1 MWRYLLLLGL
11 LSACTLLPVWAQTT
25 PIAEARAALERRA
38 FDDAIRLTTPLI
50 TQNPRNVEALLIRA
64 QAHEGR
70 QNFQAASADFQR
82 VIELAPGNALARAGL
97 SRTQGRTS
105 PAAQGAQDSPGGV
118 GSLATLVERDPN
130 NVSLRLQLADALR
143 QARRFA
149 EAADQYEEYF
159 RRAPGNPAIVQRFLI
174 TLAAYPAGIPR
185 GELVAQRFLQLYPS
199 SDDLHMRLGYFRL
212 WQNKRAEARQAFEQ
226 ALRLNPN
233 NRDAQNGLREAS
245 GQAPAPA
252 AAPDSPIEVL
262 IRDLRAN
269 PNQDEKRFQL
279 VDLLLEGGRL
289 YEARQNLD
297 ILARRHRASEEWRR
311 RDQTTRERITAFEA
325 EQARSRAAAPSR
337 TAAPGQAPAQTFEFI
352 VDRLYRELRADS
364 LNIGKRY
371 QLIDELIRYNRAQEA
386 LDQLLIMER
395 AESRNPGWLERFVVV
410 DAAFTQ
416 AGNTP
421 GMFNIDRLTYLL
433 RALPGN
439 NEVREQLG
447 RALLDAGRIEEALGV
462 VSDSRFL
469 DVSNTNLR
477 RLADQLN
484 EERNRL
490 RRERVEQMEAAGAL
504 ESSNVSELRELATLY
519 GLLGRTDDALDVY
532 EYILEL
538 VPNNDTLRLAYGQM
552 LNAGG
557 YFDDALDQSSIL
569 LARNPQNIQYERF
582 RIFTALSAQRADAE
596 IEERIT
602 SVLQRNPNDFELL
615 LNVAGLRLQQ
625 QNPDEAER
633 IVRRVNS
640 NSDEVNLLAQAEI
653 LSELIARERVRLLMA
668 EETAIINQGRRLA
681 QARRFQESL
690 NYYEA
695 YFTERGR
702 RTRAELV
709 EYAGVFAAAGDFITA
724 ISIYRALLNQRYEY
738 YLAKEIVRN
747 LFFLGDYTGTISTS
761 EYLLQENP
769 NDFEVRLWLADA
781 YRETERFEQAMAVYE
796 DALRLTGNAS
806 ELIGDRLRLLRER
819 ALTSAIVRVSG
830 NNNYGGVLSP
840 HAEATVAG
848 GSGTSY
854 TRTAVGTLAQLSTP
868 FRTVLTTGIMSHYLK
883 GSRRLVANSEM
894 APTQRVNQVYMG
906 AGIDVTLAENTQ
918 VYTNRVEGRV
928 GFFDYTG
935 GRAAMLTEFRYLH
948 QKPRQYQAS
957 VGVVNTEGAI
967 ALWSAGGPEFDL
979 RLTQFDARFASD
991 KLLPDSLLRVRVILG
1006 MNLVSDNYGFV
1017 NATTPG
1023 TNTGSS
1029 ITADFSVRTLPHLY
1043 LGTSFYQLSYRNITD
1058 IYFSPRNYVSY
1069 DGWVEYLTGDPLSNF
1084 FFRTRATVGLVA
1096 RSGGFVGTRF
1106 EAELIYRFLPRVSF
1120 IGSAGF
1126 GRSTRPLSTGQ
1137 QDRYQSG
1144 SVAGAFY
1151 VSL

>member
-11 LSACTLLPVWAQTT
+11 FAATSALPMWAQTT

-97 SRTQGRTS
+97 SRTQGRTT
-105 PAAQGAQDSPGGV
+105 PAAQGGQDTPGGV
-118 GSLATLVERDPN
+118 SSLATLVERDPN
-130 NVSLRLQLADALR
+130 NVGLRLQLADALR

-159 RRAPGNPAIVQRFLI
+159 RRAPGNPAIVQRYLI

-185 GELVAQRFLQLYPS
+185 GELVAQRFLQLYPT

-262 IRDLRAN
+262 IRDLRTN

-279 VDLLLEGGRL
+279 VNLMLEGGRL

-297 ILARRHRASEEWRR
+297 ILARRHRTTDQWRR
-311 RDQTTRERITAFEA
+311 LDQVTRERITAFEA
-325 EQARSRAAAPSR
+325 EQARTRAATPARP
-337 TAAPGQAPAQTFEFI
+337 TAQAPAQTFEFI

-371 QLIDELIRYNRAQEA
+371 QLVDELIRYNRVQEA
-386 LDQLLIMER
+386 LDQLLVMER
-395 AESRNPGWLERFVVV
+395 AESRNAAWLERFVTV

-538 VPNNDTLRLAYGQM
+538 VPNNDSLRLNYGQT

-569 LARNPQNIQYERF
+569 LSRQPQNIEFERF
-582 RIFTALSAQRADAE
+582 RIFTALAAQRVDAE
-596 IEERIT
+596 IEARI
-602 SVLQRNPNDFELL
+602 SAVLERNPNDFELL

-709 EYAGVFAAAGDFITA
+709 EYAGVFGAAGDFITA

-738 YLAKEIVRN
+738 HLAKEIVRN
-747 LFFLGDYTGTISTS
+747 LFFLGDYTGTIATS

-806 ELIGDRLRLLRER
+806 ELIGERLRLLRER
-819 ALTSAIVRVSG
+819 ALTSAVVRVSG
-830 NNNYGGVLSP
+830 NENYGGVLSP

-848 GSGTSY
+848 GSGTTF

-868 FRTVLTTGIMSHYLK
+868 FRTVFTTGIMSHYLQ
-883 GSRRLVANSEM
+883 GSRRLVANAER
-894 APTQRVNQVYMG
+894 APNQRVNQVYLG
-906 AGIDVTLAENTQ
+906 TSVDLTRDNNRQ
-918 VYTNRVEGRV
+918 YTNRVEGRV

-935 GRAAMLTEFRYLH
+935 GRAATLSELRYLH

-957 VGVVNTEGAI
+957 VGVINTEGAI

-979 RLTQFDARFASD
+979 RLTQFDLRFASD
-991 KLLPDSLLRVRVILG
+991 KLVPDSLLRVRVILG

-1029 ITADFSVRTLPHLY
+1029 ITADFSVRALPHFY

-1069 DGWVEYLTGDPLSNF
+1069 DGWVEYLTGDPQSDF

-1106 EAELIYRFLPRVSF
+1106 EAELIYRIIPRVSF

-1137 QDRYQSG
+1137 QDRYQTG
-1144 SVAGAFY
+1144 SVSGAFY
-1151 VSL
+1151 VQL